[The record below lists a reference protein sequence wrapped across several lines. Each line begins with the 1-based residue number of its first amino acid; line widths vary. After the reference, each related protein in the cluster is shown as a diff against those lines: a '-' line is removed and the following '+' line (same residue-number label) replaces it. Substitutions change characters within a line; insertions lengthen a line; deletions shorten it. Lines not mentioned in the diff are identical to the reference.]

1 VASNRDLAKAKAK
14 KKKAKG
20 QESWL
25 ETIKT
30 VFWAVLIALLVRTFA
45 YEPFSIPSGSML
57 PGLLVGDYL
66 FVSKFSY
73 GYSRYSFPWSPK
85 LFSGRI
91 LEGTPQRGDVVVFRL
106 PSDPKIDYIK
116 RIVGLPG
123 DTVQVKAGRLHI
135 NGKMVERRRT
145 GQVVV
150 YEQEET
156 TGRYV
161 ERLYQVYSESLPAGP
176 SGQGVRPHTIYE
188 RSDADFGSDNTPE
201 YAVPAGHYF
210 MMGDNRD
217 NSCDSRFS
225 AAYNPTGPGGQ
236 RCGQIVGFVPFENF
250 VGRAEFLFFSTDG
263 SAELWEVWKWPFAI
277 RYGRLLM
284 GVR

>member
-1 VASNRDLAKAKAK
+1 MNVASNRDIAKAK
-14 KKKAKG
+14 KKKKAAKG
-20 QESWL
+20 QESWF

-30 VFWAVLIALLVRTFA
+30 VFWAVLIALVVRTFA

-73 GYSRYSFPWSPK
+73 GYSRFSYPWSPK
-85 LFSGRI
+85 LYSGRI
-91 LEGTPQRGDVVVFRL
+91 LTGTPERGDVVVFRL
-106 PSDPKIDYIK
+106 PSDTKVDYIK
-116 RIVGLPG
+116 RVIGLPG
-123 DTVQVKAGRLHI
+123 DTVQVKQGRLYI
-135 NGKMVERRRT
+135 NGKMVERRRA
-145 GQVVV
+145 GQVVIW
-150 YEQEET
+150 EPDEIS
-156 TGRYV
+156 GRPA
-161 ERLYQVYSESLPAGP
+161 ERLYQVYTESLPG
-176 SGQGVRPHTIYE
+176 GKQTRIYE
-188 RSDADFGSDNTPE
+188 RSDNDAGSDNTPE
-201 YAVPAGHYF
+201 YAVPQGHYF

-225 AAYNPTGPGGQ
+225 TSYNPAGPRGL
-236 RCGQIVGFVPFENF
+236 RCEQVVGFVPFENF
-250 VGRAEFLFFSTDG
+250 IGRAEFLFFSTDG